1 MRTNPARWLLVLML
15 VAALAVLVSACG
27 GSSSSSS
34 SGSETTTESEAE
46 GGGEKEAEGEE
57 GESEEGES
65 SGGADIAELE
75 KIVKEHVEPQGIGP
89 TTKITKKVPED
100 QYAVF
105 INCGAP
111 ACVVF
116 EESFNEAAKVF
127 NWKVD
132 DITVEP
138 TPASI
143 QAGFGEAVRRKPDAV
158 VTSGFAIEQ
167 FPKQAKELNELEIP
181 ILSNTGTDPATF
193 NPAEGVTLQ
202 TQEPKVVSEAAA
214 LMADQAIVNAGGEG
228 TFLAANLSGYPS
240 VKIQVEG
247 FEEEIKTK
255 CPNCSVERLEV
266 QPTQLGKE
274 APTIVA
280 NKLRQ
285 NPDIVGIYFGYDA
298 IATGLNSAL
307 KTAGIT
313 PPDTYSWAPDEVG
326 VEELRNDE
334 KTGAVP
340 LGQPENG
347 WQMVYA
353 MALMATGGNVEDA
366 EQWGPYVLWAPEFE
380 NIPDSPAN
388 PPPNP
393 DYKEEFEK
401 LWGTK

>member
-1 MRTNPARWLLVLML
+1 MRTNPARWLLVLLL
-15 VAALAVLVSACG
+15 VAALAVFVSACGG

-34 SGSETTTESEAE
+34 SEATTEAESESEPA
-46 GGGEKEAEGEE
+46 GGEEPAEGEE
-57 GESEEGES
+57 AESEGES
-65 SGGADIAELE
+65 SGGSNIAELE
-75 KIVKEHVEPQGIGP
+75 KIVQEHVKPQGIGP
-89 TTKITKKVPED
+89 TVPIGKPVPED

-116 EESFNEAAKVF
+116 EESFNEAAALF

-143 QAGFGEAVRRKPDAV
+143 QQGFAEAVRRKPDAV

-202 TQEPKVVSEAAA
+202 TQETKVVSEAAE

-228 TFLAANLSGYPS
+228 DFLAANLSGYPS
-240 VKIQVEG
+240 VKIQVEA

-255 CPNCSVERLEV
+255 CPKCSVERLEV

-280 NKLRQ
+280 NKLRA
-285 NPDIVGIYFGYDA
+285 NTNIVGIYFGYDA

-307 KTAGIT
+307 KTSGIT
-313 PPDTYSWAPDEVG
+313 PPDIYAWAPDEVG

-353 MALMATGGNVEDA
+353 MALLATGGKVEDA
-366 EQWGPYVLWAPEFE
+366 EKWGPYVLWAPEFE

-393 DYKEEFEK
+393 NFKAEFEK
-401 LWGTK
+401 LWG

>member
-1 MRTNPARWLLVLML
+1 MGTKKARWRYLVGLML
-15 VAALAVLVSACG
+15 VAVLAVLATGC

-34 SGSETTTESEAE
+34 TSTETTAESGETSEAKSEEGGSEAE
-46 GGGEKEAEGEE
+46 
-57 GESEEGES
+57 SS
-65 SGGADIAELE
+65 SGANLAALE
-75 KIVKEHVEPQGIGP
+75 KIVHEHIKPQGIGP
-89 TTKITKKVPED
+89 TVPIGKPIPEN

-116 EESFNEAAKVF
+116 EESFNEAAALF
-127 NWKVD
+127 HWKVD
-132 DITVEP
+132 NITVEP

-143 QAGFGEAVRRKPDAV
+143 QAGFAEAVRRKPNAV

-167 FPKQAKELNELEIP
+167 YPKQAKELNELEIP

-202 TQEPKVVSEAAA
+202 TQEPQVVAEAAA

-228 TFLAANLSGYPS
+228 EFIATNLTGYPS
-240 VKIQVEG
+240 VEIQVKG
-247 FEEEIKTK
+247 FEKEIETK
-255 CPNCSVERLEV
+255 CPKCTVQRLEI

-280 NKLRQ
+280 NKLRA
-285 NPDIVGIYFGYDA
+285 NPGVVGIYFGYDA
-298 IATGLNSAL
+298 IATGLTSAL
-307 KTAGIT
+307 KSAGIT
-313 PPDTYSWAPDEVG
+313 PPDIYSWAPDEVG
-326 VEELRNDE
+326 VEELRNNE

-347 WQMVYA
+347 WQMVDA
-353 MALMATGGNVEDA
+353 MARLATGGNVEDS
-366 EQWGPYVLWAPEFE
+366 EKWGPYVLWAPEFE
-380 NIPDSPAN
+380 NIPASPSN

-393 DYKEEFEK
+393 NFKAEFKK
-401 LWGTK
+401 LWGIK

>member
-1 MRTNPARWLLVLML
+1 MRTNPARWILALML
-15 VAALAVLVSACG
+15 IAALAILVSACG
-27 GSSSSSS
+27 GGGSSSSSTA
-34 SGSETTTESEAE
+34 SETATESEGE
-46 GGGEKEAEGEE
+46 SGGGSEGAE
-57 GESEEGES
+57 ESEGES
-65 SGGADIAELE
+65 SSGTDLASLE
-75 KIVKEHVEPQGIGP
+75 KIVQEHIKPQGIGP
-89 TTKITKKVPED
+89 TVPIGKKVPED

-116 EESFNEAAKVF
+116 EESFNEAAKLF

-132 DITVEP
+132 NITVEP

-143 QAGFGEAVRRKPDAV
+143 QNGFGEAVRRKPDAV
-158 VTSGFAIEQ
+158 VTSGFAIDQ
-167 FPKQAKELNELEIP
+167 YPKQAKELNELEIP

-202 TQEPKVVSEAAA
+202 TQEPQVVAEAAA

-228 TFLAANLSGYPS
+228 EFIATNLTGYPS
-240 VKIQVEG
+240 VEIQVKG
-247 FEEEIKTK
+247 FEEEIESK
-255 CPNCSVERLEV
+255 CPKCSVERLEI
-266 QPTQLGKE
+266 QPTQLGKD

-280 NKLRQ
+280 NKLRSK
-285 NPDIVGIYFGYDA
+285 PGVVGIYFGYDA

-353 MALMATGGNVEDA
+353 MALLATGGNVEDA
-366 EQWGPYVLWAPEFE
+366 EPWGPYVLWGPEFE

-393 DYKEEFEK
+393 DFKEEFEK

>member
-1 MRTNPARWLLVLML
+1 MRTNSARWRYLIALML
-15 VAALAVLVSACG
+15 IAALAILATGCGG

-34 SGSETTTESEAE
+34 SETTAESGAE
-46 GGGEKEAEGEE
+46 SSAEE
-57 GESEEGES
+57 GSAEEGASEESS
-65 SGGADIAELE
+65 SGVDMAALE
-75 KIVKEHVEPQGIGP
+75 KVVHEHIKPQGIGP
-89 TTKITKKVPED
+89 TVPIGKPIPED

-116 EESFNEAAKVF
+116 EESFNEAAALF
-127 NWKVD
+127 HWKVD
-132 DITVEP
+132 NITVEP
-138 TPASI
+138 TPEGI
-143 QAGFGEAVRRKPDAV
+143 QKGFAEAVRRKPDAV

-167 FPKQAKELNELEIP
+167 YPKQAKELNELEIP
-181 ILSNTGTDPATF
+181 ILSNTGTDPSTF

-202 TQEPKVVSEAAA
+202 TQEPELVSTAAA

-228 TFLAANLSGYPS
+228 EFIATNLSGYPS
-240 VKIQVEG
+240 VAIQVKG
-247 FEEEIKTK
+247 FEEEIESK
-255 CPNCSVERLEV
+255 CPKCSVQRLEI

-274 APTIVA
+274 APTIITNTLRA
-280 NKLRQ
+280 NP
-285 NPDIVGIYFGYDA
+285 NVVGIYFGYDG

-347 WQMVYA
+347 WQMVDA
-353 MALMATGGNVEDA
+353 MARLATGGNVEDSA
-366 EQWGPYVLWAPEFE
+366 TWGPYVLWAPEFE
-380 NIPDSPAN
+380 NIPASPAN

-393 DYKEEFEK
+393 DFKAEFEK
-401 LWGTK
+401 LWGLK

>member
-1 MRTNPARWLLVLML
+1 M
-15 VAALAVLVSACG
+15 AVLVVAGCGG

-34 SGSETTTESEAE
+34 SSTEAE
-46 GGGEKEAEGEE
+46 PATEEKTEE
-57 GESEEGES
+57 SSEEGSEES
-65 SGGADIAELE
+65 SGGTELAALE
-75 KIVKEHVEPQGIGP
+75 KIVQEHIKPQGIGP
-89 TTKITKKVPED
+89 TVPIGKPVPEN

-116 EESFNEAAKVF
+116 EESFNEAAALF

-143 QAGFGEAVRRKPDAV
+143 QQGFAEAVRRKPDAV

-167 FPKQAKELNELEIP
+167 YPKQAKELNELEIP

-202 TQEPKVVSEAAA
+202 TQEPELVSKDAAG

-228 TFLAANLSGYPS
+228 EFIATNLSGYPS
-240 VKIQVEG
+240 VAIQVKG
-247 FEEEIKTK
+247 FEEEIEAK
-255 CPNCSVERLEV
+255 CAKCSVQRLEI

-280 NKLRQ
+280 NKLRA
-285 NPDIVGIYFGYDA
+285 NPNVVGIYFGYDA

-313 PPDTYSWAPDEVG
+313 PPATYSWAPDEVG

-347 WQMVYA
+347 WQMV
-353 MALMATGGNVEDA
+353 
-366 EQWGPYVLWAPEFE
+366 
-380 NIPDSPAN
+380 
-388 PPPNP
+388 
-393 DYKEEFEK
+393 
-401 LWGTK
+401 

>member
-1 MRTNPARWLLVLML
+1 MGTNSSRWRYLLGLALVA
-15 VAALAVLVSACG
+15 VAALVVAGCG

-34 SGSETTTESEAE
+34 SSSTEAE
-46 GGGEKEAEGEE
+46 PATEEKTEE
-57 GESEEGES
+57 GSKEES
-65 SGGADIAELE
+65 SGGVDMAALE
-75 KIVKEHVEPQGIGP
+75 KRVHEHIKPQGIGP
-89 TTKITKKVPED
+89 TVPIGKPIPED

-116 EESFNEAAKVF
+116 EEGFNEAAALLH
-127 NWKVD
+127 WKVD

-143 QAGFGEAVRRKPDAV
+143 QQGFGEAVRRKPDAV

-167 FPKQAKELNELEIP
+167 YPKQAKELNELEIP

-202 TQEPKVVSEAAA
+202 TQEPELVATEAAG

-228 TFLAANLSGYPS
+228 EFIATNLSGYPS
-240 VKIQVEG
+240 VEVQVKG
-247 FEEEIKTK
+247 FEEEIEAK
-255 CPNCSVERLEV
+255 CPKCKVQRLEI

-274 APTIVA
+274 APTIVT
-280 NKLRQ
+280 NELRA
-285 NPDIVGIYFGYDA
+285 NPDVVGIYFGYDA

-307 KTAGIT
+307 KSAGVT
-313 PPDTYSWAPDEVG
+313 QPDIYSWAPDEVG

-353 MALMATGGNVEDA
+353 MALLATGGEVKNA
-366 EQWGPYVLWAPEFE
+366 EPWGPYVLWAPEFE
-380 NIPDSPAN
+380 NIPASPAN

-393 DYKEEFEK
+393 EYKEEFKK
-401 LWGTK
+401 LLGIG

>member
-1 MRTNPARWLLVLML
+1 MSTKTTRWRWVFVVML
-15 VAALAVLVSACG
+15 IAALALLVSACGG

-34 SGSETTTESEAE
+34 ETTTEAESEPS
-46 GGGEKEAEGEE
+46 GGEETAEETESE
-57 GESEEGES
+57 GESA
-65 SGGADIAELE
+65 GGVDMAALE
-75 KIVKEHVEPQGIGP
+75 KNVQEHIKPQGIGP
-89 TTKITKKVPED
+89 TVAIGKPIPED

-116 EESFNEAAKVF
+116 EESFNEAAALF

-132 DITVEP
+132 NITVEP
-138 TPASI
+138 TPEGI
-143 QAGFGEAVRRKPDAV
+143 QKGFGEAARRKPDAV

-167 FPKQAKELNELEIP
+167 YPQQAKELNELEIP
-181 ILSNTGTDPATF
+181 ILSNTGTDPSTF

-202 TQEPKVVSEAAA
+202 TQEPKLVATAAA
-214 LMADQAIVNAGGEG
+214 LMADQAIINAGGEG
-228 TFLAANLSGYPS
+228 EFIATNLSGYPS
-240 VKIQVEG
+240 VAIQVKG
-247 FEEEIKTK
+247 FEEEIEAK
-255 CPNCSVERLEV
+255 CPKCSVQRLEI

-280 NKLRQ
+280 NTLRA
-285 NPDIVGIYFGYDA
+285 NPGVVGIYFGYDA

-307 KTAGIT
+307 KTSGIT
-313 PPDTYSWAPDEVG
+313 APDTYSWAPDEVG

-347 WQMVYA
+347 WQMVDA
-353 MALMATGGNVEDA
+353 MARLATGGNIKDDA
-366 EQWGPYVLWAPEFE
+366 EWGPYVLWAPEFE
-380 NIPDSPAN
+380 NIPASPAN

-393 DYKEEFEK
+393 DFKAEFEK
-401 LWGTK
+401 LWGLK